1 MLQTVNIPDI
11 PITSNVLASYLTGF
25 KAPNQKI
32 LEMEKAGE
40 IVRLKR
46 GLFVKASK
54 NYVLPLIANHLYSP
68 SYVSKETALRH
79 YGMIPEHVYTI
90 TSVCINRSRTFENE
104 LGRFTYDLLPL
115 EYYRLDIDL
124 CVENGVCYQI
134 ATPEKALADMVV
146 LSTGVRLRY
155 LNETRTYLEDYL
167 RIDMDEFAKLN
178 PERFEQYA
186 AVSKKPQAMLNLAKL
201 LRQ

>member
-1 MLQTVNIPDI
+1 MLQTINIPDI

-155 LNETRTYLEDYL
+155 QNETRTYLEDYL
-167 RIDMDEFAKLN
+167 RIDMNEFAKLN

>member
-79 YGMIPEHVYTI
+79 YGLIPEHVYTI
-90 TSVCINRSRTFENE
+90 TSVCINRSRTFENS

-124 CVENGVCYQI
+124 CTENGVCYQI

-146 LSTGVRLRY
+146 LSSGVRLRY

-167 RIDMDEFAKLN
+167 RIDMDELAKLN